1 MTALTTAL
9 SITAQEMNC
18 QTHCSTICRSQISD
32 AQNLDRLFTSP
43 AESLHNHTAMIK
55 TDTSPESLSEV
66 VFMAIYS
73 VINSLVKLT
82 EQHNQN
88 QQQDHKSS
96 PAKKQA
102 LIHKTNLSNDKYPV
116 QVCPSK
122 WISLRVLNS
131 RKCFTPNVIC
141 SLFWV
146 WRDAFHAQNEWF
158 IE

>member
-1 MTALTTAL
+1 MTAVTTAL

-18 QTHCSTICRSQISD
+18 QTHCSTISRSQISGT
-32 AQNLDRLFTSP
+32 QNPPNLDRLFTSS

-122 WISLRVLNS
+122 
-131 RKCFTPNVIC
+131 
-141 SLFWV
+141 
-146 WRDAFHAQNEWF
+146 
-158 IE
+158 